1 MFYYAYIIIRK
12 PDVVSRAWGP
22 CMSVAH
28 SLKTVRCKTSL
39 RGECSDGI
47 KFGHVLD
54 SGNVYCYIYIYMY
67 RYTHVHKIDV
77 LVCVP
82 LHGHTHVQIHMRI
95 QIYMHIHMH
104 ITEMN
109 IYIYIYTYICKIWNM
124 TYDV

>member
-47 KFGHVLD
+47 KFGHVWTL
-54 SGNVYCYIYIYMY
+54 GMCIV
-67 RYTHVHKIDV
+67 T
-77 LVCVP
+77 
-82 LHGHTHVQIHMRI
+82 
-95 QIYMHIHMH
+95 
-104 ITEMN
+104 
-109 IYIYIYTYICKIWNM
+109 YIYTCIDTHMYIK
-124 TYDV
+124 